1 MKQDKVD
8 IQVLREPDIKK
19 VQGAFDDVRKEEPLN
34 LENFY
39 IGNSN
44 IFGSEEISNA
54 DREFIIDLINKTN
67 FIVNAKSFVEE
78 SNASK
83 WKLFILK
90 KKKNEEKKQMSI
102 DDDEKRENASIEY
115 SLMEKVKIKNK
126 FEWEQKK

>member
-90 KKKNEEKKQMSI
+90 KKK
-102 DDDEKRENASIEY
+102 
-115 SLMEKVKIKNK
+115 
-126 FEWEQKK
+126 